1 MVATADL
8 KVGGVLLVFGF
19 WVKITCKFFGLVGA
33 DGGRVGGTKG
43 FESLMIHVIRNDDKD
58 DIKREEFHR
67 CYTHNASNG
76 HECPP
81 NK

>member
-43 FESLMIHVIRNDDKD
+43 FESLMIHVMM
-58 DIKREEFHR
+58 IKMI
-67 CYTHNASNG
+67 
-76 HECPP
+76 
-81 NK
+81 